1 MKRGIKW
8 IVLLFVLAALGC
20 TPREEPVPPK
30 IVTQIVV
37 TCEGYHTA
45 QRRFY
50 NTDTKMRLI
59 LYHLRS
65 IGIRDTPKEDP
76 EPMNDKTIRITLT
89 YADGSTKIY
98 CHKGDRYFR
107 EDEGPWSEISP
118 EKVAGLYQLIMMMP
132 SDSEKSHL
140 HRPHPLLIPQFTDL
154 IF

>member
-1 MKRGIKW
+1 MKRWIKW
-8 IVLLFVLAALGC
+8 VVLLFVLAALGC
-20 TPREEPVPPK
+20 TPREEPIPPK

-45 QRRFY
+45 ERRFY

-76 EPMNDKTIRITLT
+76 ELYKDKTIHITLT
-89 YADGSTKIY
+89 YSDGSTKIY
-98 CHKGDRYFR
+98 SHKGDRYFR
-107 EDEGPWSEISP
+107 EDDGPWSEIQP
-118 EKVAGLYQLIMMMP
+118 EKVAGLYQLLMMMP
-132 SDSEKSHL
+132 SDPEKSHL
-140 HRPHPLLIPQFTDL
+140 YRPHSNRLSQFTEL